1 MEGKVIRLFLLVVA
15 VLVGTSTSSI
25 AQTRCDNPRDF
36 AGQDKIVGGRVAQ
49 LENWP
54 GQVSLRSFDPSESAY
69 IYFCGGTLIADQWVL
84 TAAHCVDSLART
96 SDGRFVRAG
105 EGIADI
111 VIDLEDLRDATS
123 DNVRRIAD
131 VIVHENYTRATRGDD
146 IALVELARPWTGR
159 SSRLS
164 MSRRT
169 DPAEAWVTP
178 LMVAGFGTQ
187 SFGGPL
193 EPYRKRTGEIFLAG
207 SPELLETV
215 VPLTDPAA
223 CQQVYADSVIGDGQ
237 ICAGYAQGG
246 RDSCQGD
253 SGGPLVTFDRRGCPF
268 QVGVVSWGA
277 GCAEANAYGVY
288 TRISAYADW
297 ITQHTGPL
305 DRIRLDEAPA
315 VTADPNELVDKVF
328 SQLKAE
334 LEPAQGRAA
343 ITINRGTKVQ
353 LGEDAVFDIT
363 SRVPGRVLLI
373 DINAEG
379 KVAQLF
385 PNPFSDGKRVS
396 GGETFTVPDQ
406 ASYRFPAQEPLGRGK
421 LVALVV
427 PDSFNMAAL
436 KRARR
441 EKGFG
446 VAAALSYFQNLIQLI
461 RNATGAKGFG
471 VVGTDAGDDSLSG
484 WAMADLD
491 YEIVR

>member
-1 MEGKVIRLFLLVVA
+1 LFRLFLLVA
-15 VLVGTSTSSI
+15 VVSFSSSTSTV
-25 AQTRCDNPRDF
+25 AQTRCDSPRDF
-36 AGQDKIVGGRVAQ
+36 TARDRIVGGRLAQ

-54 GQVSLRSFDPSESAY
+54 GQVSLRSFDQSESAY
-69 IYFCGGTLIADQWVL
+69 QYFCGGTLIADQWVL
-84 TAAHCVDSLART
+84 TAAHCVDRLARS
-96 SDGRFVRAG
+96 SDGRFVRG
-105 EGIADI
+105 GSEVADVLI
-111 VIDLEDLRDATS
+111 GVEDLRTATS

-131 VIVHENYTRATRGDD
+131 VIVHENYRRATRGND

-164 MSRRT
+164 MTPRT

-193 EPYRKRTGEIFLAG
+193 ELYRKRNGEMFRAG

-215 VPLTDPAA
+215 VPLTEPAA
-223 CQQVYADSVIGDGQ
+223 CQQVYPDSVIGDGQ

-253 SGGPLVTFDRRGCPF
+253 SGGPLVTFDRRGCPY

-305 DRIRLDEAPA
+305 DRIRPEEAPA

-343 ITINRGTKVQ
+343 LTINRGTKVQ

-363 SRVPGRVLLI
+363 SRVAGRVLLI
-373 DINAEG
+373 DINAKG

-385 PNPFSDGKRVS
+385 PNRFSDGKKVS
-396 GGETFTVPDQ
+396 AGETFTVPDNT
-406 ASYRFPAQEPLGRGK
+406 SYRFPAQEPVGRGK

-471 VVGTDAGDDSLSG
+471 VVATGAGDESLSG
-484 WAMADLD
+484 WAMGDLD

>member
-1 MEGKVIRLFLLVVA
+1 MEGKVIRLFLLVAA
-15 VLVGTSTSSI
+15 VLVSTSTSSI

-123 DNVRRIAD
+123 DSVRRIAD

-246 RDSCQGD
+246 RDWRGLRSTRYTYVMD
-253 SGGPLVTFDRRGCPF
+253 HDGPWLLYDNAVDPYQLDNLVNTPDAAAVQAR
-268 QVGVVSWGA
+268 
-277 GCAEANAYGVY
+277 
-288 TRISAYADW
+288 
-297 ITQHTGPL
+297 L
-305 DRIRLDEAPA
+305 DRELRQRL
-315 VTADPNELVDKVF
+315 
-328 SQLKAE
+328 
-334 LEPAQGRAA
+334 AA
-343 ITINRGTKVQ
+343 RG
-353 LGEDAVFDIT
+353 DAFL
-363 SRVPGRVLLI
+363 PG
-373 DINAEG
+373 
-379 KVAQLF
+379 Q
-385 PNPFSDGKRVS
+385 
-396 GGETFTVPDQ
+396 T
-406 ASYRFPAQEPLGRGK
+406 Y
-421 LVALVV
+421 
-427 PDSFNMAAL
+427 
-436 KRARR
+436 
-441 EKGFG
+441 
-446 VAAALSYFQNLIQLI
+446 I
-461 RNATGAKGFG
+461 RNAGYPVNERGEP
-471 VVGTDAGDDSLSG
+471 V
-484 WAMADLD
+484 
-491 YEIVR
+491 YER